1 MTLSI
6 FSCASWPSVCLL
18 WRNVLF
24 QSSADFFPLIVYFL
38 ILSSM
43 NCLYILEINPLSV
56 ISFENTFSHSE
67 GCLFILFMVSFD
79 VQKLL
84 SLVRSNCLFLFL
96 FSLFKEVCQK
106 DLAVIYIK
114 ECFSYVFLCFIS
126 IPPSYVFI
134 LVL

>member
-1 MTLSI
+1 MPLGHLYVFLGEMSYFSLLPI
-6 FSCASWPSVCLL
+6 F
-18 WRNVLF
+18 F
-24 QSSADFFPLIVYFL
+24 YLIVYFL

-96 FSLFKEVCQK
+96 FSLF
-106 DLAVIYIK
+106 
-114 ECFSYVFLCFIS
+114 
-126 IPPSYVFI
+126 
-134 LVL
+134 